1 VRALTREALDIT
13 AFERFS
19 KPENFFKKSLILSG
33 AFVMMLEL
41 V

>member
-1 VRALTREALDIT
+1 VRALTCEALDIT
-13 AFERFS
+13 AFERFA
-19 KPENFFKKSLILSG
+19 KPEKNLKKSLILSG